1 MFNNG
6 MFNGTDS
13 DPDEF
18 DDDPSN
24 HVLAQI
30 MRQMARDPRQPA
42 PGGAPLI
49 FQHGQLQQQHGD
61 FGAAMGML
69 AGGRL
74 FSPSNLLA
82 SQGAVPFPQMAAPY
96 EDAVARVLRESE
108 AEARESEEEMIR
120 RATEASQQASSLPSS
135 SSSSPN
141 GNSDL
146 SLDLPHVL
154 SDSEE
159 DDDELLARAI
169 ADSLATASPSSSNPI
184 SSLSSTASSASPP
197 PSATSPPGPLSL
209 ISASDG
215 GPLKSLAL
223 RAASRVGLTS
233 AQPST
238 QLAPLPFLNMPHLPP
253 FPAPIAPSSKPA
265 PKPTAMPLRA
275 PPTLSELA
283 HDPEDALLQ
292 MALRFSRGEA
302 LQESRP
308 APIPLR
314 QPVPDRAQS
323 LLQEANRS
331 IIDEQNREHRLAMA
345 ADIGRKEAAR
355 AIEEARQQR
364 EDVLAMVTAAVLDP
378 EPPSDSDSC
387 TIAVRLPDSSRITR
401 SWRPD
406 TPFRQVLL
414 WVSAQLISSG
424 NKYLPSE
431 ISLYT
436 APPARRLLDPA
447 ASLSDLQ
454 LGSRILLS
462 VDLRSD

>member
-1 MFNNG
+1 

-42 PGGAPLI
+42 PLPGGAPLI

-120 RATEASQQASSLPSS
+120 RATEASQQASSLPP

-146 SLDLPHVL
+146 SLDLPQVL
-154 SDSEE
+154 SGSEE

-184 SSLSSTASSASPP
+184 SSLSLTASSASPP

-215 GPLKSLAL
+215 RPLKSLAL

-233 AQPST
+233 APPST

-265 PKPTAMPLRA
+265 PIPTAMPLRA
-275 PPTLSELA
+275 PPMLSELA
-283 HDPEDALLQ
+283 HDSEDALLQ
-292 MALRFSRGEA
+292 MALRLSRGEA

-314 QPVPDRAQS
+314 QPVPDSAQS

-364 EDVLAMVTAAVLDP
+364 EDVLAMVSAAALDP